1 MQIRFDDEA
10 IESLAEVLEVLDG
23 RVIRWKG
30 GYWMLSSADA
40 SDTGKASV
48 THILLPHLSRGY
60 TKTLDVDDV
69 VPFTVI

>member
-1 MQIRFDDEA
+1 M
-10 IESLAEVLEVLDG
+10 LDG

-40 SDTGKASV
+40 SDTGKVSV
-48 THILLPHLSRGY
+48 THMKAGKAWFGEDDEPTGY